1 MSAIIFKVI
10 GSDGREYPAEGL
22 DELRSWAADGR
33 VGRET
38 LVWSPEDDR
47 WRRAAERPE
56 LRWDLPEAPPVLDPA
71 SPRQPWPAG
80 PASPVSGTG
89 TTAGT
94 ADAAGILPRL
104 AAGAMDLV
112 TVLLLLNLALAP
124 WSEELRSMQAAAT
137 AEAGKATPD
146 LGLLLRFNALL
157 LGPLLLL
164 RMLYTAAF
172 HAAVGAT
179 PGKLAFGLRLVALD
193 GRAPGPGRVLLRTL
207 LETLTLATLGLGFGV
222 MMLAGDGRALHDLLA
237 GTRVV
242 RRSP

>member
-1 MSAIIFKVI
+1 MNVTIFKVI
-10 GSDGREYPAEGL
+10 GADGREYVAEGL

-33 VGRET
+33 VGRES
-38 LVWSPEDDR
+38 LVWSPEDER
-47 WRRAAERPE
+47 WRRAADRHE
-56 LRWDLPEAPPVLDPA
+56 LRWDLPEAPPVLFQAP
-71 SPRQPWPAG
+71 PGQPLPAG
-80 PASPVSGTG
+80 TTGPDARTAPV
-89 TTAGT
+89 

-137 AEAGKATPD
+137 AEAGKAAPD
-146 LGLLLRFNALL
+146 IGLLLRFNAVL

-164 RMLYTAAF
+164 RMLYTGAF
-172 HAAVGAT
+172 HAIVGAT

-193 GRAPGPGRVLLRTL
+193 GRAPSPGRVVLRTL